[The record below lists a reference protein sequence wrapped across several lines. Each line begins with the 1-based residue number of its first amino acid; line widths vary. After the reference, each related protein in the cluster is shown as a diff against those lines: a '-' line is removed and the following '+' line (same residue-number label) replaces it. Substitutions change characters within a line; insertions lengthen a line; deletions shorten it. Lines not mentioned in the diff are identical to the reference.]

1 MCGKRSSLTDRH
13 ASRRERS
20 EAFGEQQMH
29 RTTKQKKT
37 SFLLTVHGRFLF
49 DVSKRKWGCIPGDQR
64 SPLRSLIGKNT
75 RPYDTGKINLS
86 RLLPVSPFSTLFCGF
101 PPNNLWKNIL
111 PQTSLEN
118 SLLFQQRVWKRKAL
132 QFLGFF
138 GLSTI
143 FFPITPFSKQYIFY
157 SFL

>member
-1 MCGKRSSLTDRH
+1 MVRVERFYEQRVHQDFILS
-13 ASRRERS
+13 ASPCCRPLANE
-20 EAFGEQQMH
+20 
-29 RTTKQKKT
+29 
-37 SFLLTVHGRFLF
+37 TVCRF
-49 DVSKRKWGCIPGDQR
+49 DVGREKVNCPAGARETGLGRDHGP
-64 SPLRSLIGKNT
+64 PLIGT
-75 RPYDTGKINLS
+75 AHSRGRMTSG

-101 PPNNLWKNIL
+101 PPDNLWKNIL

-132 QFLGFF
+132 RFLGFF